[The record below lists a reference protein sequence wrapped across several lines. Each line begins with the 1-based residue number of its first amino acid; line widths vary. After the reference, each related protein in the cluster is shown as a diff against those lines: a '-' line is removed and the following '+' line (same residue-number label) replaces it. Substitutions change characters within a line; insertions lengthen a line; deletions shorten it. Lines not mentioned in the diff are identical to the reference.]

1 MGRLH
6 KRINGKAWLRVRRLA
21 LDRDGW
27 RCQGVLT
34 DGSKCLRPGR
44 LEIDHIVPLDKDGA
58 PLELSNLQALCRP
71 CHFAKT
77 GAENSTAGPER
88 LAWSAVLRELLE

>member
-6 KRINGKAWLRVRRLA
+6 KRINAKAWQRVRRLA
-21 LDRDGW
+21 LERDGW
-27 RCQGVLT
+27 RCVTCG
-34 DGSKCLRPGR
+34 RAGR
-44 LEIDHIVPLDKDGA
+44 LEVDHVIPLDRGGP
-58 PLELSNLQALCRP
+58 PLELSNLQTLCRSP

-88 LAWSAVLRELLE
+88 LAWSAVLRELIE